1 MEKEMTVE
9 RKFITK
15 LEKPLVQL
23 LKLSNHTW
31 IDCDK
36 GADVA
41 YVSFDKPQRATDSE
55 LLDNGILVRK
65 RGRRII
71 GLTILNA
78 SKILGV

>member
-31 IDCDK
+31 IDYDK

-55 LLDNGILVRK
+55 LLDNGVLVRK

-78 SKILGV
+78 SKILGI